1 MSFAALVREWNA
13 QEWIGQAMGL
23 LSGILTVI
31 VYLLPRRRQMLAV
44 AAAANFAAGLSFLLL
59 GSGSASVICFVAV
72 AQTTVNCLHDL
83 RGSRIAWWELLLFSL
98 LYLAGG
104 ALQYRSLPDL
114 LPLGAAVFFMAAMS
128 QSREQRIRWFSCG
141 NAVLWIVYDVIVAS
155 SALLSHLV
163 TLAALLLALLR
174 GEKGKKARKQ
184 EETK

>member
-1 MSFAALVREWNA
+1 
-13 QEWIGQAMGL
+13 
-23 LSGILTVI
+23 
-31 VYLLPRRRQMLAV
+31 
-44 AAAANFAAGLSFLLL
+44 
-59 GSGSASVICFVAV
+59 
-72 AQTTVNCLHDL
+72 
-83 RGSRIAWWELLLFSL
+83 
-98 LYLAGG
+98 
-104 ALQYRSLPDL
+104 
-114 LPLGAAVFFMAAMS
+114 MAAMS